1 MVTCRYIEKRELREF
16 FNLGFDE
23 EDESLVKSMISEGD
37 KDKDNVISFDEFKE
51 IIDKLYHILI

>member
-23 EDESLVKSMISEGD
+23 EDESIVKSMISEGD

-51 IIDKLYHILI
+51 IIDKLYHKLI